1 MKTRFFALLAFV
13 VISCASAFAQIQVK
27 GNVSDKNSEPMIG
40 VAVQEKGNINNGT
53 ITDLDGNFTLKVN
66 SDATLVV
73 SYVGYKTQEV
83 AVNGRSSIAIVL
95 QEDTKVLDEVVVIG
109 YGVQKKS
116 DLTGSVASV
125 KSEDLKS
132 RSTTDAAAALHRYR
146 CYD

>member
-73 SYVGYKTQEV
+73 SYVGYKRQLPVGTT
-83 AVNGRSSIAIVL
+83 ALIAAGL
-95 QEDTKVLDEVVVIG
+95 GHFTLG
-109 YGVQKKS
+109 NSHG
-116 DLTGSVASV
+116 
-125 KSEDLKS
+125 
-132 RSTTDAAAALHRYR
+132 
-146 CYD
+146 

>member
-109 YGVQKKS
+109 
-116 DLTGSVASV
+116 
-125 KSEDLKS
+125 
-132 RSTTDAAAALHRYR
+132 
-146 CYD
+146 